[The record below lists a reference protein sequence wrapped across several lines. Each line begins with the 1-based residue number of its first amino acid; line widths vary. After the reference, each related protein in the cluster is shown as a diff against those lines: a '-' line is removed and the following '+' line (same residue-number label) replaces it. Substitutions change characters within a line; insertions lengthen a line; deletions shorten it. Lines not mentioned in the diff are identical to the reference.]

1 VSISQETLTCALNI
15 IEGCRVQLK
24 HLINRKRAATL
35 VAPIATTL
43 FMLPVLAGDRLNDAL
58 DEVRL
63 LNTEEQT
70 ELVTGMTTEEI
81 NNTVTVQRWVGIN
94 FTETETK
101 VLNFLQDRGITDR
114 AALAT
119 ILGNIRQESL
129 FKTRICEGGA
139 MTGYHNCRRGGFGLI
154 QWTTLGRYN
163 GLGTFAR
170 NYGGD
175 PNELETQLRWMVNE
189 REWLLVDHIWKT
201 PGKSINSYMNAAY
214 RWLGWGI
221 HGNRTHYAQNYYNSL
236 TQVEVE
242 VHADT

>member
-1 VSISQETLTCALNI
+1 MSFN
-15 IEGCRVQLK
+15 
-24 HLINRKRAATL
+24 KRAASL

-43 FMLPVLAGDRLNDAL
+43 FMVPVLARTSLNEAL
-58 DEVRL
+58 DRVRP
-63 LNTEEQT
+63 LNTQEQA
-70 ELVTGMTTEEI
+70 ELVTGQTAEEI
-81 NNTVTVQRWVGIN
+81 NNTITVQRWVGTN
-94 FTETETK
+94 FTQTETE

-119 ILGNIRQESL
+119 IMGNIRQESL

-139 MTGYHNCRRGGFGLI
+139 MTGYHACRRGGFGLI

-170 NYGGD
+170 NHGGD
-175 PNELETQLRWMVNE
+175 PNDLKTQLRWMVNE
-189 REWLLVDHIWKT
+189 REWLSVDHIWKT

-214 RWLGWGI
+214 RWLGWGV
-221 HGNRTHYAQNYYNSL
+221 HGKRTTYAYNYYNAL

-242 VHADT
+242 VQTDT